1 MPHPNTSSLETEPEM
16 ILVQD
21 FFFFFWRNSLSGEEN
36 LEYIQQMILSLCF
49 VSSIGKLPQHIVS
62 LIAKGEGGGGRET
75 EMLLRMNAGFYLVPW
90 EVR

>member
-1 MPHPNTSSLETEPEM
+1 M
-16 ILVQD
+16 
-21 FFFFFWRNSLSGEEN
+21 
-36 LEYIQQMILSLCF
+36 EYIQQMILSLCF